1 MVLALPNFFFILAEF
16 CHSDRNGGI
25 LCKKRK
31 NSAKIGMVGSYALG
45 LEGLSSEELMNTLPE
60 QMIKEGLSVSEEEDA
75 VGGAKLK
82 KSPEQTVESDPPP
95 TFVSPPMTMCNVMQM
110 MMTMMM
116 MRQDVTTSSVSSVQF
131 PGHLPLL
138 PQQPLS
144 IHLSLP
150 GSTTVVPFTLVS
162 LLLA

>member
-1 MVLALPNFFFILAEF
+1 MWAQVNELLFKKYFGTRPVTPLHNLYPSKPIFTRPK
-16 CHSDRNGGI
+16 DGWTGGW
-25 LCKKRK
+25 L
-31 NSAKIGMVGSYALG
+31 SACF
-45 LEGLSSEELMNTLPE
+45 
-60 QMIKEGLSVSEEEDA
+60 A
-75 VGGAKLK
+75 V
-82 KSPEQTVESDPPP
+82 P
-95 TFVSPPMTMCNVMQM
+95 
-110 MMTMMM
+110 
-116 MRQDVTTSSVSSVQF
+116 VTTSSVSSVQF